1 MIQIEQIK
9 GFFPAYIQADASR
22 QKYMLKEYLQ
32 LMILDYLTTTPFVR
46 KLVFIGGTYLRLKYG
61 IDRFSEDLDFDCK
74 DMSKEDFIKMTDDV
88 LLFIRRSGFDA
99 EIRSDENPNLKAFRR
114 NIYFPELLFKLG
126 LSGYK
131 NERFLLKIE
140 AEDQRLDYTRQMAN
154 IKGCGFFFSFPA
166 PTDAVICAMKISALL
181 SRKKG
186 RDFYDVMFLLQL
198 TQPDYAFL
206 KAKCNINDVN
216 ELKSRLQNLVTQIDL
231 KHKSQD
237 FKHLVFQQANTNKI
251 LLFEEFVN
259 SL

>member
-1 MIQIEQIK
+1 MIKIDQIK
-9 GFFPAYIQADASR
+9 GFFPAYMQADASM

-32 LMILDYLTTTPFVR
+32 LMILDFLTTTPYLR
-46 KLVFIGGTYLRLKYG
+46 KLIFIGGTYLRLKFG

-74 DMSKEDFIKMTDDV
+74 DMSKEEFLKMTDEV
-88 LLFIRRSGFDA
+88 LMFIRRSGFDA
-99 EIRSDENPNLKAFRR
+99 EIRYDENPKLKAFRR
-114 NIYFPELLFKLG
+114 NIYFPELLFSLG

-140 AEDQRLDYTRQMAN
+140 AEDQRLVYTKQMVN
-154 IKGCGFFFSFPA
+154 IKGCGFYFSFPA
-166 PTDAVICAMKISALL
+166 PTDAVICAMKIAALL

-198 TQPDYAFL
+198 TQPDYTFL
-206 KAKCNINDVN
+206 MAKSNIADVI
-216 ELKSRLQNLVTQIDL
+216 ELKSRLQNMVSQTDI

-237 FKHLVFQQANTNKI
+237 FQHLVFQQANTNKI

-259 SL
+259 TL